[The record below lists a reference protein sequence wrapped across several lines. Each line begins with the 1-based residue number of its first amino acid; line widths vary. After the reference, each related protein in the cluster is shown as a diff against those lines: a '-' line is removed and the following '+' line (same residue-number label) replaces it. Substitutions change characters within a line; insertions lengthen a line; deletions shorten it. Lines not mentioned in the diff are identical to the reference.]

1 MVWALRLVE
10 TNLSCRSLER
20 CWESAD
26 CESSTY
32 CSRLPTDVSP
42 LDNASKIFSRLGL
55 AIAERRAAF
64 FSANL
69 SCSSLKLYAFRK
81 VMYRNYG

>member
-1 MVWALRLVE
+1 
-10 TNLSCRSLER
+10 
-20 CWESAD
+20 
-26 CESSTY
+26 
-32 CSRLPTDVSP
+32 
-42 LDNASKIFSRLGL
+42 LGL